1 MSTPTWKARIIRY
14 LLHNG
19 FVLDMTPPHTAR
31 YAKYRQVKGNVW
43 YYIGKAGAVRISHQ
57 GTVGSAISM
66 TPMVKQHVALW
77 EKTPAGE
84 LARHRA
90 GEQL

>member
-1 MSTPTWKARIIRY
+1 MATNKETPNVDTDLESSHHSFN

-43 YYIGKAGAVRISHQ
+43 YYIGKAGAVRISR
-57 GTVGSAISM
+57 
-66 TPMVKQHVALW
+66 P
-77 EKTPAGE
+77 
-84 LARHRA
+84 RA
-90 GEQL
+90 P